1 LKYNLFVDGKSNPFV
16 VLPFFAVIT
25 FLAFIMAANHP
36 SSRDDFKAKPPAV
49 HQLTLNADTNDTTF
63 GQIDDRYLATKWEIW
78 AYYACV
84 VYKHVR

>member
-1 LKYNLFVDGKSNPFV
+1 
-16 VLPFFAVIT
+16 
-25 FLAFIMAANHP
+25 MAASQP
-36 SSRDDFKAKPPAV
+36 PSRDDFEAKPPAID
-49 HQLTLNADTNDTTF
+49 QLTLNADTNDTAL